1 MPLSISDRV
10 YFQVIRMNKCVM
22 GDHDWTTATMSTGCA
37 FAEDPDNTDEVVL
50 TNGLE
55 ECGMELS
62 FTDTSIVYTVM
73 NTILQSV
80 FINQFKSYVTYDL

>member
-1 MPLSISDRV
+1 
-10 YFQVIRMNKCVM
+10 MNKCVM

-62 FTDTSIVYTVM
+62 FTDTSIVYTVC
-73 NTILQSV
+73 NIIISA
-80 FINQFKSYVTYDL
+80 FISFRKFFFQIFV

>member
-1 MPLSISDRV
+1 
-10 YFQVIRMNKCVM
+10 MNKCVM

-62 FTDTSIVYTVM
+62 FTDTSIVYTVCEH
-73 NTILQSV
+73 NNSRIHFFSTIFFPKVCLNN
-80 FINQFKSYVTYDL
+80 FLH

>member
-1 MPLSISDRV
+1 MTP
-10 YFQVIRMNKCVM
+10 FKVIRMNKCVM

-37 FAEDPDNTDEVVL
+37 FADDPDNTDEVVL

-62 FTDTSIVYTVM
+62 FTDTSIVYTVG
-73 NTILQSV
+73 NTY
-80 FINQFKSYVTYDL
+80 FIINLFIKCQ

>member
-1 MPLSISDRV
+1 
-10 YFQVIRMNKCVM
+10 M

-62 FTDTSIVYTVM
+62 FTDSSIIYTV
-73 NTILQSV
+73 NEYNSV
-80 FINQFKSYVTYDL
+80 ISLYKYVNLLFINNGNASDRV

>member
-1 MPLSISDRV
+1 
-10 YFQVIRMNKCVM
+10 MNKCVM

-62 FTDTSIVYTVM
+62 FTDSSIVYTV
-73 NTILQSV
+73 NEHNS
-80 FINQFKSYVTYDL
+80 

>member
-1 MPLSISDRV
+1 
-10 YFQVIRMNKCVM
+10 M

-62 FTDTSIVYTVM
+62 FTDTSIVYTVCEH
-73 NTILQSV
+73 
-80 FINQFKSYVTYDL
+80 INSNIHFFSTTFFSKTR

>member
-1 MPLSISDRV
+1 
-10 YFQVIRMNKCVM
+10 MNKCVM

-62 FTDTSIVYTVM
+62 FTDSSIVYTVCQY
-73 NTILQSV
+73 I
-80 FINQFKSYVTYDL
+80 YVENSKFMGSDFVDSN

>member
-1 MPLSISDRV
+1 MS
-10 YFQVIRMNKCVM
+10 FKVIRMNKCVM

-62 FTDTSIVYTVM
+62 FTDTSIVYTVCEHS
-73 NTILQSV
+73 NSRIHFFSTTFFFKNSV
-80 FINQFKSYVTYDL
+80 K

>member
-1 MPLSISDRV
+1 
-10 YFQVIRMNKCVM
+10 M

-62 FTDTSIVYTVM
+62 FTDTSIVYTVSEHISLIYL
-73 NTILQSV
+73 ILKCDENGS
-80 FINQFKSYVTYDL
+80 FA